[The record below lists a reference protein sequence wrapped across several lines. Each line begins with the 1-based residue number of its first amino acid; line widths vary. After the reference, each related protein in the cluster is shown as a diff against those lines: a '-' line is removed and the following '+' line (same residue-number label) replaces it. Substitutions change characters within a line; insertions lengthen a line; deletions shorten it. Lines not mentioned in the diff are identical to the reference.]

1 MSGTAQLRALEQEL
15 DACVAEV
22 IHLARAAG
30 TNPAKVREVLLAVQ
44 ARFQAKLRIVEQH
57 LSPADI
63 DEASDAIWTFRHRRL
78 DGFVADELAAYIQ
91 LVAPPPSIASV
102 FGNARAAMTAEPADV
117 DARAELHRC
126 RTCGAPRPADG
137 LYGNC
142 LYCGRA
148 LFKPRQEIE

>member
-15 DACVAEV
+15 DASVAEV
-22 IHLARAAG
+22 IRLARAAG
-30 TNPAKVREVLLAVQ
+30 TNPAKVREVLLAIQ
-44 ARFQAKLRIVEQH
+44 ARFFARLRIVEEH
-57 LSPADI
+57 LSPAER

-78 DGFVADELAAYIQ
+78 DGFVADELAAYIK
-91 LVAPPPSIASV
+91 LAAPPPSLASV
-102 FGNARAAMTAEPADV
+102 FGKAHATMSTEPLDV

-126 RTCGAPRPADG
+126 KTCGAPRPADG